1 MTLTELAN
9 FVTTKLSDTDDDS
22 VTVCKSFI
30 NRRYQMIWDTGL
42 WTESMGVVTQ
52 SVDAGATDISV
63 SDAPSIFFYQSS
75 SDIGSE
81 RKLDFP
87 VALKFTEDGKTD
99 GLNMLNDSWMT
110 FFQIDP
116 NAWED
121 VTSRRANPT
130 NFINLPKDSSGNCRL
145 KPVPVPKT
153 AGNVF
158 VLGKLN
164 WVVLGDDD
172 TPALNGVDNALLA
185 FAEGD
190 MLERARQYSKAQI
203 KYQEAAAQVQIMKD
217 LENGQR
223 QSISRII
230 PYTYND
236 YDFHGSVG
244 DFGPKN

>member
-52 SVDAGATDISV
+52 AVVAGDTSISL
-63 SDAPSIFFYQSS
+63 SDAPSITFYQSS
-75 SDIGSE
+75 STPTT
-81 RKLDFP
+81 KVDFP
-87 VALKFTEDGKTD
+87 VALKFTETGKDD

-164 WVVLGDDD
+164 WVERGY
-172 TPALNGVDNALLA
+172 AG
-185 FAEGD
+185 EG
-190 MLERARQYSKAQI
+190 
-203 KYQEAAAQVQIMKD
+203 
-217 LENGQR
+217 
-223 QSISRII
+223 
-230 PYTYND
+230 
-236 YDFHGSVG
+236 
-244 DFGPKN
+244 

>member
-22 VTVCKSFI
+22 VAVCKDFI

-42 WTESMGVVTQ
+42 WTESMGVATQ
-52 SVDAGATDISV
+52 SVAAGDTEITVSAT
-63 SDAPSIFFYQSS
+63 PSITFYQSS
-75 SDIGSE
+75 SAPSTKI
-81 RKLDFP
+81 DFP
-87 VALKFTEDGKTD
+87 VALKFTQSGKDD

-121 VTSRRANPT
+121 VASRRANPT

-145 KPVPVPKT
+145 KPVPVPKS

-164 WVVLGDDD
+164 WVALTDTD
-172 TPALNGVDNALLA
+172 TPALNGIDNALLA
-185 FAEGD
+185 FSEGD
-190 MLERARQYSKAQI
+190 MLERSRQYGKAQI
-203 KYQEAAAQVQIMKD
+203 KFQEAASQVQIMKD
-217 LENGQR
+217 LEKGQR

-230 PYTYND
+230 PYTYDD
-236 YDFHGSVG
+236 YDFHGNVA
-244 DFGPKN
+244 DFGPKA

>member
-1 MTLTELAN
+1 MTLTELAD
-9 FVTTKLSDTDDDS
+9 FVTTKLSDTDTAS

-42 WTESMGVVTQ
+42 WTESMGVATQ
-52 SVDAGATDISV
+52 EVAAGATDISL
-63 SDAPSIFFYQSS
+63 SDAPSITFYQSS
-75 SDIGSE
+75 STPTT
-81 RKLDFP
+81 KVDFP
-87 VALKFTEDGKTD
+87 VALKFTESGKTD

-121 VTSRRANPT
+121 VTSRRANPP

-153 AGNVF
+153 AGNVC
-158 VLGKLN
+158 VLGKLH
-164 WVVLGDDD
+164 WVELAD
-172 TPALNGVDNALLA
+172 TGPPALNGVDNALLA

-203 KYQEAAAQVQIMKD
+203 KYQEAASQVQIMKD

>member
-1 MTLTELAN
+1 MTLTELAD
-9 FVTTKLSDTDDDS
+9 FVTTKLSDTDDAS

-42 WTESMGVVTQ
+42 WTESMGVATQAVT
-52 SVDAGATDISV
+52 AGDTSISL
-63 SDAPSIFFYQSS
+63 SDAPSITFYQSS
-75 SDIGSE
+75 STPTT
-81 RKLDFP
+81 KVDFP
-87 VALKFTEDGKTD
+87 VALKFTESGKDD
-99 GLNMLNDSWMT
+99 GLNLLNDSWMT

-164 WVVLGDDD
+164 WVALADTD
-172 TPALNGVDNALLA
+172 TPALNGIDNALLA

-190 MLERARQYSKAQI
+190 MLERSRQYGKAQI
-203 KYQEAAAQVQIMKD
+203 KYQEAASQVQIMKD

-230 PYTYND
+230 PYAYVG
-236 YDFHGSVG
+236 YEFHGSLAG
-244 DFGPKN
+244 FEPKA

>member
-1 MTLTELAN
+1 MTLTELAD
-9 FVTTKLSDTDDDS
+9 FVTTKLSDTDTDS

-52 SVDAGATDISV
+52 SVAAGDTSISL
-63 SDAPSIFFYQSS
+63 SDAPSITFYQSS
-75 SDIGSE
+75 STPTT
-81 RKLDFP
+81 KVDFP
-87 VALKFTEDGKTD
+87 VALKFTETGKDD

-164 WVVLGDDD
+164 WVELADTD

-203 KYQEAAAQVQIMKD
+203 KYQEAASQVQIMKD

-230 PYTYND
+230 PYTYDD
-236 YDFHGSVG
+236 YDFHGSVA